1 MNFKKYS
8 ILIVLIIYLLGCTHN
23 VEKQNEVVEV
33 NYLSFQ
39 IETYSPVTTE
49 SISNTT
55 YKKIFLNKK
64 EIIEIYAL
72 LKQVKSPLT
81 FYNNKVRL
89 KMLMPNKEII
99 YIEKD
104 GTVLIGKIVKKLD
117 MKGLKKLEKILDIDL
132 GSKVSY

>member
-1 MNFKKYS
+1 MVL
-8 ILIVLIIYLLGCTHN
+8 ILILLIIHLLGCTHN
-23 VEKQNEVVEV
+23 VGKQNEVVEV

-49 SISNTT
+49 SISTTT

-81 FYNNKVRL
+81 FHNQKVRL

-104 GTVLIGKIVKKLD
+104 GTVLIGKNVKKID

-132 GSKVSY
+132 GSKTSY

>member
-81 FYNNKVRL
+81 FQLFTPVSKSPFL
-89 KMLMPNKEII
+89 FIPNLNLGMII
-99 YIEKD
+99 PSQKPH
-104 GTVLIGKIVKKLD
+104 
-117 MKGLKKLEKILDIDL
+117 
-132 GSKVSY
+132 